1 MSSNLNIYTL
11 EEVAQVFKVSLR
23 TVYRWVESGQLKSSK
38 LGRKTYRVFEKDL
51 VDFMNKHR
59 S

>member
-1 MSSNLNIYTL
+1 MASNLNIYTL

-51 VDFMNKHR
+51 IDFMNKHR
-59 S
+59 N

>member
-1 MSSNLNIYTL
+1 
-11 EEVAQVFKVSLR
+11 LR

-51 VDFMNKHR
+51 IDFMNKHR
-59 S
+59 N

>member
-1 MSSNLNIYTL
+1 MPSNLNIYTL

-51 VDFMNKHR
+51 IDFMNKHR